1 MVGRLF
7 WRFFLIVW
15 LAQLAAV
22 LGTGLVF
29 WLEHRSH
36 RHPPPPTTAGGP
48 HAEWPGPPPGSLP
61 EWRPHR
67 TPGEFHVPLVPALLG
82 FFASLACAGGLA
94 WSVVGPLRAIRQT
107 VGEVAA
113 GNLEARVGPA
123 LRARN
128 DELAEL
134 GRDLDGM
141 TGRLQELVLGQRR
154 LLHDVS
160 HEMRS
165 PLARLQAA
173 IGLARQQPERA
184 GELLERIEREGER
197 LDVLVG
203 EVLALARAEAGA
215 IRSEVFELGDLLRQ
229 LADDA
234 RFEGSARGVEVSL
247 SCPEGL
253 WVRASPELLQTAIE
267 NVVRNG
273 LRFSPAGGCLALS
286 CARQAGR
293 LRLEVADQGVG
304 VPEALLVH
312 IFSPFVRA
320 DSGGPDGYGLGLAIT
335 RRAVEAVGGEVVA
348 ANRKGGG
355 LCVTLY
361 LPEVPSPQ
369 PESAGLSV

>member
-1 MVGRLF
+1 MF

-22 LGTGLVF
+22 LGTGVVF

-36 RHPPPPTTAGGP
+36 LHPPPVGPGGP
-48 HAEWPGPPPGSLP
+48 RVEWPGPPPGPPP
-61 EWRPHR
+61 ERRPGR
-67 TPGEFHVPLVPALLG
+67 SPGDFHVPLVPALLG
-82 FFASLACAGGLA
+82 FVASLVCAGGLA
-94 WSVVGPLRAIRQT
+94 WSVARPLRAIRKT
-107 VGEVAA
+107 VAEVAS
-113 GNLEARVGPA
+113 GNLDARVGA
-123 LRARN
+123 AMRGRN

-134 GRDLDGM
+134 GRDLDCM
-141 TGRLQELVLGQRR
+141 AGRLQGLVLGQRR

-184 GELLERIEREGER
+184 AELLERIEREGER

-215 IRSEVFELGDLLRQ
+215 ARAETFNLGELLRQ
-229 LADDA
+229 LVDDA
-234 RFEGSARGVEVSL
+234 SFEGCARQVEVSL
-247 SCPEGL
+247 RCPEGL
-253 WVRASPELLQTAIE
+253 WVKASPELLQAAID

-273 LRFSPAGGCLALS
+273 LRFSPVGGCLALS
-286 CARQAGR
+286 CERQGGR
-293 LRLEVADQGVG
+293 LSLQIADQGPG
-304 VPEALLVH
+304 VSEDLLPH

-320 DSGGPDGYGLGLAIT
+320 DTGAMDGYGLGLAIA
-335 RRAVEAVGGEVVA
+335 RRAVEAAGGEVFA
-348 ANRKGGG
+348 ANREEGG
-355 LCVTLY
+355 LCVTLF
-361 LPEVPSPQ
+361 LPEAMPPQ